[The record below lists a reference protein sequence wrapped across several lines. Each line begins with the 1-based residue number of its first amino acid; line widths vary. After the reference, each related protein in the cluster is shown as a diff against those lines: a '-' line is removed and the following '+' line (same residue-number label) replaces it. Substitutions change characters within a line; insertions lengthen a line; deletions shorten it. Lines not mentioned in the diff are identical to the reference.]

1 MSRRGGMRT
10 PADTERLE
18 SAIGYTFNDKN
29 LLLCALTHSS
39 YSNEKKSTMP
49 WRNNERFEFLGDS
62 VLSLV
67 VSEYLMRCY
76 DTMQEGELTRLR
88 ASLVCEEAL
97 SRYARK
103 LGLGEY
109 LLLGHGEDKNNVR
122 NRASILSD
130 AFEAVISAIYIDDE
144 NNGGDGKS
152 AVARFV
158 LPYVEAELK
167 EKSDAIDYFD
177 YKTMLQ
183 QIIQQA
189 EGERLEYVVI
199 AESGPDHDKTFEV
212 EARMNSNVIG
222 RGVGRTKRAAEQA
235 AAAEAVKLF
244 GVGTE

>member
-1 MSRRGGMRT
+1 RYG
-10 PADTERLE
+10 L
-18 SAIGYTFNDKN
+18 
-29 LLLCALTHSS
+29 
-39 YSNEKKSTMP
+39 
-49 WRNNERFEFLGDS
+49 
-62 VLSLV
+62 
-67 VSEYLMRCY
+67 
-76 DTMQEGELTRLR
+76 TMQDVAARIAET
-88 ASLVCEEAL
+88 AL
-97 SRYARK
+97 LPGHPITVSIGVGVQQPRYGVDDW
-103 LGLGEY
+103 LGAADHALY
-109 LLLGHGEDKNNVR
+109 QAKNNGR

-130 AFEAVISAIYIDDE
+130 AFEAVIAAIYIDDE

-152 AVARFV
+152 AVARFI